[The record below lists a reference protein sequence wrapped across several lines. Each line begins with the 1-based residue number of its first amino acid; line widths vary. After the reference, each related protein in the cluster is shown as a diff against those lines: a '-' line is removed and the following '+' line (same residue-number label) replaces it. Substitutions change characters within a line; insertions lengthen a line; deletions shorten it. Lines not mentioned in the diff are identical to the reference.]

1 MITRTLVTAVFLVA
15 LLAGCSGVP
24 NRELPPTPDPIEK
37 VNRGIFNFNRA
48 LDRWTLRPIAKGYK
62 KITPRL
68 LRLGISNFFDNA
80 GEPVN
85 IINNLLQGK
94 FARSG
99 SATGRFL
106 VNSILGLGGLVD
118 VASRA
123 GWEELPEDFGQTLAV
138 WGAPSGPYF
147 VVPFLGPFTLRDGV
161 AAIDGLG
168 NAIYWID
175 ERSVRDK
182 VIILY
187 FIDLRMRFLDVDKTL
202 EEALDPYVFLR
213 ESYLQHRTYEIYD
226 GNPPLEEFP
235 EDEWE
240 DEAPPPDEAEDQPGA
255 DR

>member
-1 MITRTLVTAVFLVA
+1 MIATRLVTAVFLVA

-37 VNRGIFNFNRA
+37 VNRGIFKFNRGF
-48 LDRWTLRPIAKGYK
+48 DRWTLRPIAKGYK

-68 LRLGISNFFDNA
+68 LRLGISNFFDNL
-80 GEPVN
+80 GEPAN

-94 FARSG
+94 FARAG
-99 SATGRFL
+99 SEVGRFL
-106 VNSILGLGGLVD
+106 VNSVLGLGGLVD
-118 VASRA
+118 VASHA
-123 GWEELPEDFGQTLAV
+123 GWEEHSEDLGQTLAV
-138 WGAPSGPYF
+138 WGAPSGPYV
-147 VVPFLGPFTLRDGV
+147 VVPFLGPYTLRDGFG
-161 AAIDGLG
+161 AIDGFG
-168 NAIYWID
+168 NMMYWID
-175 ERSVRDK
+175 DSSVRSK
-182 VIILY
+182 VFGLY
-187 FIDLRMRFLDVDKTL
+187 IIDLRMRFLDVDSTL

-240 DEAPPPDEAEDQPGA
+240 DEAPPDEAEDQAGA